1 MSWLVSP
8 QHLNRKMNTIDCSS
22 IVFEMGSLGLVWE
35 PKMNLRQSLATAIRT
50 VRKNKGLTQEDFGV
64 VSSRTYLSSLERGL
78 KSPTV
83 DKLEEIAGVLGMH
96 PATILLMAYAIQAPS
111 SERDS
116 LINKIAGEAQNLCAN
131 LP

>member
-1 MSWLVSP
+1 
-8 QHLNRKMNTIDCSS
+8 
-22 IVFEMGSLGLVWE
+22 MGSLGLVWE

-83 DKLEEIAGVLGMH
+83 DKLEEIAEVLGMH
-96 PATILLMAYAIQAPS
+96 PATILLLAYAVQAPS

-116 LINKIAGEAQNLCAN
+116 LINDITKEAHNLCVD

>member
-1 MSWLVSP
+1 
-8 QHLNRKMNTIDCSS
+8 
-22 IVFEMGSLGLVWE
+22 MGSLGLVWE
-35 PKMNLRQSLATAIRT
+35 PKMNLRQSLANAIRT

-83 DKLEEIAGVLGMH
+83 DKLEEIAEVLGMH
-96 PATILLMAYAIQAPS
+96 PATILLLAYTIQAPS

-116 LINKIAGEAQNLCAN
+116 LINDITREAHNLCAD

>member
-1 MSWLVSP
+1 
-8 QHLNRKMNTIDCSS
+8 
-22 IVFEMGSLGLVWE
+22 MGSLGLVWE

-83 DKLEEIAGVLGMH
+83 DKLEEIAGVLDVH
-96 PATILLMAYAIQAPS
+96 PATILLMAYAIQSPS
-111 SERDS
+111 SKRDS
-116 LINKIAGEAQNLCAN
+116 LIDKIAGEARNRCGD

>member
-1 MSWLVSP
+1 
-8 QHLNRKMNTIDCSS
+8 
-22 IVFEMGSLGLVWE
+22 MGSLGLVWE
-35 PKMNLRQSLATAIRT
+35 PKMNLRQSLAIAIRT

-83 DKLEEIAGVLGMH
+83 DKLGEIAELLDMH
-96 PATILLMAYAIQAPS
+96 PATILLLAYAIQAPS

-116 LINKIAGEAQNLCAN
+116 LINDITREAHNLCAD

>member
-1 MSWLVSP
+1 
-8 QHLNRKMNTIDCSS
+8 
-22 IVFEMGSLGLVWE
+22 
-35 PKMNLRQSLATAIRT
+35 MNLRQSLATAIRT

-83 DKLEEIAGVLGMH
+83 DKLEEIAGVLNVH
-96 PATILLMAYAIQAPS
+96 PASLLLMAYAIQAQPLDR
-111 SERDS
+111 ES
-116 LINKIAGEAQNLCAN
+116 LINEVATETQKLCAD

>member
-1 MSWLVSP
+1 
-8 QHLNRKMNTIDCSS
+8 
-22 IVFEMGSLGLVWE
+22 MGSLGLVWE

-50 VRKNKGLTQEDFGV
+50 ARKNKGLTQEDFGV

-83 DKLEEIAGVLGMH
+83 DKLEEIAEVLGMH
-96 PATILLMAYAIQAPS
+96 PATILLLAYAVQAPS

-116 LINKIAGEAQNLCAN
+116 LINDITKEAHNLCVD

>member
-1 MSWLVSP
+1 
-8 QHLNRKMNTIDCSS
+8 
-22 IVFEMGSLGLVWE
+22 MGSLGLVWE
-35 PKMNLRQSLATAIRT
+35 PKMNLRQSRATAIRT

-83 DKLEEIAGVLGMH
+83 DKLEEIAEVLGMH
-96 PATILLMAYAIQAPS
+96 PATILLLAYTIQAPS

-116 LINKIAGEAQNLCAN
+116 LINDITREAHNLCAD

>member
-1 MSWLVSP
+1 
-8 QHLNRKMNTIDCSS
+8 
-22 IVFEMGSLGLVWE
+22 MGSLGLVWE
-35 PKMNLRQSLATAIRT
+35 PNMNLRQSLAIAIRT

-83 DKLEEIAGVLGMH
+83 DKLEEIAEVLGMH
-96 PATILLMAYAIQAPS
+96 PATILLLAYTIQAPS

-116 LINKIAGEAQNLCAN
+116 LINDITREAHNLCAD

>member
-1 MSWLVSP
+1 
-8 QHLNRKMNTIDCSS
+8 
-22 IVFEMGSLGLVWE
+22 
-35 PKMNLRQSLATAIRT
+35 MNLRQSLATAIRT
-50 VRKNKGLTQEDFGV
+50 VRKIKGLTQEDFGV

-83 DKLEEIAGVLGMH
+83 DKLEEIAEVLGMH
-96 PATILLMAYAIQAPS
+96 PATILLLAYTIQAPS

-116 LINKIAGEAQNLCAN
+116 LINDITREAHNLCAD

>member
-1 MSWLVSP
+1 
-8 QHLNRKMNTIDCSS
+8 
-22 IVFEMGSLGLVWE
+22 MGSLGLVWE

-64 VSSRTYLSSLERGL
+64 ISSRTYLSSLERGL

-83 DKLEEIAGVLGMH
+83 DKLEEIAEVLGMH
-96 PATILLMAYAIQAPS
+96 PATILLMAYAIQTPP

-116 LINKIAGEAQNLCAN
+116 FINEVAGQAKSLCSD

>member
-1 MSWLVSP
+1 
-8 QHLNRKMNTIDCSS
+8 
-22 IVFEMGSLGLVWE
+22 
-35 PKMNLRQSLATAIRT
+35 MNLRQSLAAAIRT

-83 DKLEEIAGVLGMH
+83 DKLEEIAKILDAH
-96 PATILLMAYAIQAPS
+96 PASILLMAYAIQAQQLDR
-111 SERDS
+111 EN
-116 LINKIAGEAQNLCAN
+116 LIDEIAAATKNLCAD